1 VFASRIQ
8 KSYLQS
14 ASKQTTNLASIN
26 MTQLCNRPCVVPP
39 LTEQRRIVMRV
50 DQPMGLCDELEE
62 RLTRAHAKSE
72 RVADAVVHHLTA
84 A

>member
-8 KSYLQS
+8 KSYLHS
-14 ASKQTTNLASIN
+14 ASKQTTNLVSIN
-26 MTQLCNRPCVVPP
+26 MTQLCNGPCVVPP
-39 LTEQRRIVMRV
+39 LAEQRRIIPRV
-50 DQPMGLCDELEE
+50 EQLMGLCDELEV
-62 RLTRAHAKSE
+62 RLTCPCTKSE